1 MKKQLWMMA
10 TAVALAL
17 AVGVACGDDESV
29 GPEELPPEVTPG
41 TMIMSLVTPN
51 ADDGAIMFTVSG
63 GVIDTPALL
72 DIDHVLYLM
81 EDSSSISV
89 IIAGDIAAGELLEF
103 DVPDIEVTYTA
114 TITQVA
120 DRANDLRESL
130 ADYDL
135 TVDLEAQ

>member
-1 MKKQLWMMA
+1 MRKQRWITA

-17 AVGVACGDDESV
+17 VVGVACGDDEGV
-29 GPEELPPEVTPG
+29 GPGVTPG
-41 TMIMSLVTPN
+41 TMIVSLTTPN

-63 GVIDTPALL
+63 GAIDAPTLL

-81 EDSSSISV
+81 EGTNSITAIV
-89 IIAGDIAAGELLEF
+89 AGDIVAGGLLEF

-120 DRANDLRESL
+120 DRLNDLRDPL
-130 ADYDL
+130 TGYDL
-135 TVDLEAQ
+135 TVEEAVQ